1 VAQSPEELSLVSF
14 ASEMGIKFI
23 DRNFKDGSINLVING
38 TPHVIKL
45 KAVIEFSSER
55 KCMSVLV
62 EHQNRYLLYC
72 KGADNVILKKTSKLC
87 NAQP

>member
-14 ASEMGIKFI
+14 ASEMGIKFL
-23 DRNFKDGSINLVING
+23 DRNFKDGSINLSING
-38 TPHVIKL
+38 DPHCIKL

-62 EHQNRYLLYC
+62 EHCNRYILYC
-72 KGADNVILKKTSKLC
+72 KGADNVILKKSSKLC
-87 NAQP
+87 QTQP